1 MRRLL
6 GVLGRPEP
14 DNFIANTRRCFKCVE
29 SIVGTAHYKIKKA
42 EHTQDQMLKVSEVS
56 FVQIAKSETFLVHC
70 IHMLDL
76 LA

>member
-1 MRRLL
+1 MC
-6 GVLGRPEP
+6 GVYCWNSTLQ
-14 DNFIANTRRCFKCVE
+14 N
-29 SIVGTAHYKIKKA
+29 KIKKA